1 MEVHILLELQ
11 ENRQD
16 WLTTILKAISH
27 IGDFGLVWIVL
38 AVLFLVTASY
48 RLLGIKVLTAL
59 TLVLLLN
66 NLLLKNLIDRQRP
79 FEVISEL
86 SRLVAEP
93 AGASFPSG
101 HTAGAFAAGWLLYKY
116 LPRRYGLP
124 LLILGALM
132 GFSRMYVGVHYPSDV
147 LAGAVVGCLCG
158 WLADL
163 LITKYWIVR
172 KSHKK

>member
-16 WLTTILKAISH
+16 WLTIILKTISH

-38 AVLFLVTASY
+38 ALLCLATAAY
-48 RLLGIKVLTAL
+48 RLLGIKILTTL
-59 TLVLLLN
+59 TLVLLFN

-79 FEVISEL
+79 FEVINGL

-101 HTAGAFAAGWLLYKY
+101 HTAGAFAACWLLYKY
-116 LPRRYGLP
+116 LPRRYGVP
-124 LLILGALM
+124 LLILGVLM
-132 GFSRMYVGVHYPSDV
+132 GFSRIYVGVHYPSDV
-147 LAGAVVGCLCG
+147 IAGAAVGCLCG
-158 WLADL
+158 WLADK

-172 KSHKK
+172 KSHKE